1 MGRRKQKVRWSVIN
15 GLQWSAGEEEGS
27 DGTFVENG
35 GRIEEQESN
44 WRTGQ
49 VWTTTLAPRFER
61 KAAAEAEY
69 AKNSVYYDGELCEAV
84 ELPNGFTKIRSKNL
98 DILFKRDYY
107 EQRLVGH
114 KMESTEEGEDDV
126 SETTDEDETMNEDST
141 GDTGENE
148 TKEEKNEEGSD
159 ENDGSNDTT
168 PTNPK
173 SFYQM
178 DPSAIPEFKPMN
190 RNHDS
195 ETLAG
200 GPQFYPPQY
209 NQYTESHYPGH
220 HMATPARPNLY
231 LYSPSS
237 NALIPCE
244 EIIIPNPVMGPDG
257 PCYTGPTN
265 IYLAYP
271 VNGPEGRGYITQP
284 LAPSLPHVNGEYVQY
299 NQSYS
304 PTHSMDGSV
313 YPSSSPNTPNSANSG
328 MNSGTSTLP
337 STPPPMLNY
346 HPTNWV
352 ATEQQPTVV
361 LNKPSDKRPNL
372 NSQPAAPMSPY
383 VDPYLP
389 SSETSSMTESSSPV
403 PSPNVDA
410 CQPTPSPSS
419 NGVNGINA
427 NARPFIPGLP
437 PETSA
442 PKKTQRRKKK
452 KRPIEIAEHR
462 GSTSSETD
470 LIRNATKVSDCI
482 GDECMGEKEEGEDIE
497 LVCYEPEPLQEVTLS
512 DALAESLVNPPTD
525 EEDGEVADEKKEEEV
540 IVSNG
545 NDKNDVCDNTIE
557 NTVINIEER
566 VHTENNQNIEDT
578 SRNSQETIHCSEL
591 TEEKNFNNKIESE
604 KPMEMELTNNPIL
617 SNDMQSAIKDTVKN
631 DEITKA
637 ETETVDDIKVS
648 DVDKSSHTGNNTDTS
663 AINTNE
669 AELLNAEDQRASQGD
684 ENPDNV
690 EETVNME
697 AFEDVPGEHFA
708 QDDVVPDPQPE
719 RASKRKNVKK
729 SRGSKKMVLQKEK
742 IIRSPLIIANQ
753 DTLEDSSKKL
763 YSAVCKPS
771 EPTSPVQVQP
781 LKIEPEQIKEEKSSS
796 LVENA
801 IVRSTPPPQQQPQ
814 ADQWESVPLAIVS
827 KPTGWEQKSSNRKNR
842 KKRNNNIVHF
852 EDEVTAAPEEV
863 AGKIESLKKERVEA
877 VEHTKD
883 EKTGEPETA
892 KEDDEEK
899 EEEKKKNKK
908 RKKRHTSEEADTSAH
923 RVIISDNLVEIRLT
937 RPVRRAEEILTP
949 PQLQRA
955 SLSGHLD
962 FVLISE
968 LGCGMNKGS
977 MNYDRLYKGKYIP
990 PERRDGIPEEEDV
1003 DEEEAKDEDA
1013 EDVSETVQLLPKEDV
1028 DIDLD

>member
-1 MGRRKQKVRWSVIN
+1 MIN
-15 GLQWSAGEEEGS
+15 GLQWSAGEEEGA
-27 DGTFVENG
+27 DGAYVENG

-141 GDTGENE
+141 GDGDNE
-148 TKEEKNEEGSD
+148 AKD
-159 ENDGSNDTT
+159 ENNEASDDVDGSNDTT

-190 RNHDS
+190 RKHDP
-195 ETLAG
+195 ETMT
-200 GPQFYPPQY
+200 GPPFYPPQY
-209 NQYTESHYPGH
+209 NQYPEPHYPPH
-220 HMATPARPNLY
+220 HMATPTRPNLY

-257 PCYTGPTN
+257 PCYSGPTN

-271 VNGPEGRGYITQP
+271 VNGPDGRGYITQP
-284 LAPSLPHVNGEYVQY
+284 LAPALPHVNGEYVQY
-299 NQSYS
+299 NPSYS

-352 ATEQQPTVV
+352 ATEQQPTVM
-361 LNKPSDKRPNL
+361 LNKPGDKRPNL
-372 NSQPAAPMSPY
+372 NNQPSAPMSPY

-389 SSETSSMTESSSPV
+389 SSETSSMTESTSPV
-403 PSPNVDA
+403 PSSNVEA
-410 CQPTPSPSS
+410 SQPAPPPSS
-419 NGVNGINA
+419 IGMNGINA

-452 KRPIEIAEHR
+452 KRPLELATEHR

-470 LIRNATKVSDCI
+470 LIKNGGTKVSASI
-482 GDECMGEKEEGEDIE
+482 EDESVVEKEEAEDIE
-497 LVCYEPEPLQEVTLS
+497 LVCYEPEPLQEVKLS

-525 EEDGEVADEKKEEEV
+525 EEDGAVSEEKKEEEIHV
-540 IVSNG
+540 TNG
-545 NDKNDVCDNTIE
+545 IDKIDDCDGNIE

-566 VHTENNQNIEDT
+566 VHSENNPTIEDT
-578 SRNSQETIHCSEL
+578 TSNSQETINCSDL
-591 TEEKNFNNKIESE
+591 TEDTDETKKFISSIESE
-604 KPMEMELTNNPIL
+604 KPMEVEVVSKQII
-617 SNDMQSAIKDTVKN
+617 SNDMQSAIIDTVNN
-631 DEITKA
+631 DEITK
-637 ETETVDDIKVS
+637 TETVNDINISDDVQT
-648 DVDKSSHTGNNTDTS
+648 SHTGNNTS
-663 AINTNE
+663 ESKANE
-669 AELLNAEDQRASQGD
+669 TESLNSEDQSICQGD
-684 ENPDNV
+684 EKVDKVEEIVNNV
-690 EETVNME
+690 E
-697 AFEDVPGEHFA
+697 ASEDVPDEHFA

-729 SRGSKKMVLQKEK
+729 NRSKKMVLQKEK
-742 IIRSPLIIANQ
+742 IVRSPLVIANV
-753 DTLEDSSKKL
+753 DTPDDSSKKL

-771 EPTSPVQVQP
+771 EPASPVQVVP
-781 LKIEPEQIKEEKSSS
+781 LKTKPEQAKEEKLSSS
-796 LVENA
+796 VENTS
-801 IVRSTPPPQQQPQ
+801 VQLPPPPPQTQQQESP
-814 ADQWESVPLAIVS
+814 ADQWESVPLAVS
-827 KPTGWEQKSSNRKNR
+827 KPSGWEQNSSKRKNR

-852 EDEVTAAPEEV
+852 EDEITAPEEV
-863 AGKIESLKKERVEA
+863 AEKIESSKIERVEA
-877 VEHTKD
+877 VETVKE
-883 EKTGEPETA
+883 EKQIPVPVVETEMS
-892 KEDDEEK
+892 KEEDEEK

-908 RKKRHTSEEADTSAH
+908 RKKRHTSEETDMGAH

-955 SLSGHLD
+955 SQSGHLD

-990 PERRDGIPEEEDV
+990 PERRDGIPPAE
-1003 DEEEAKDEDA
+1003 DEEEEETKDEDA
-1013 EDVSETVQLLPKEDV
+1013 EEVSEPVTLLPKEDV

>member
-1 MGRRKQKVRWSVIN
+1 MIN

-27 DGTFVENG
+27 DGTFGENG

-107 EQRLVGH
+107 EQRMVGH

-126 SETTDEDETMNEDST
+126 SETTDEDETMNEDSA

-148 TKEEKNEEGSD
+148 TKDEKNNEGSD
-159 ENDGSNDTT
+159 ESNGSNDTT

-190 RNHDS
+190 RNNDS
-195 ETLAG
+195 ETVAG
-200 GPQFYPPQY
+200 GPPFYPPQY
-209 NQYTESHYPGH
+209 NQYGEPHYPGH

-257 PCYTGPTN
+257 PCYSGPTN

-271 VNGPEGRGYITQP
+271 INGPDGRGYITQP
-284 LAPSLPHVNGEYVQY
+284 LAPALPHVNGEYVQY

-389 SSETSSMTESSSPV
+389 SSETSSMTESTSPI

-410 CQPTPSPSS
+410 SQPAPPPSS
-419 NGVNGINA
+419 IGVNGINA

-437 PETSA
+437 PETNA

-470 LIRNATKVSDCI
+470 LIRNAMKVSDSI
-482 GDECMGEKEEGEDIE
+482 EDEGVMEKDEGEDIE

-525 EEDGEVADEKKEEEV
+525 EEDGEVLDEKKEEEV
-540 IVSNG
+540 MVTNE
-545 NDKNDVCDNTIE
+545 NDKNDDCDNTIE

-578 SRNSQETIHCSEL
+578 SRNSQETIHCSEQP
-591 TEEKNFNNKIESE
+591 EEMDEVKNFNNKIKSE
-604 KPMEMELTNNPIL
+604 KPMEMELTNKPIL
-617 SNDMQSAIKDTVKN
+617 SIDMPSAIKDTVKN
-631 DEITKA
+631 DEITK
-637 ETETVDDIKVS
+637 TETVDDIKVS
-648 DVDKSSHTGNNTDTS
+648 DVVATSHAGNNNSS
-663 AINTNE
+663 ASNNNE
-669 AELLNAEDQRASQGD
+669 AELLNAEDQRASQGN
-684 ENPDNV
+684 ENPDKV
-690 EETVNME
+690 EQTVNME

-729 SRGSKKMVLQKEK
+729 NRSKKMVLQKEK
-742 IIRSPLIIANQ
+742 IIHSPIIIANL
-753 DTLEDSSKKL
+753 DTPEDLSKKL
-763 YSAVCKPS
+763 YSAVCKPT
-771 EPTSPVQVQP
+771 EPAFPVQVHP
-781 LKIEPEQIKEEKSSS
+781 LKIEPDQIKEEKPSSS
-796 LVENA
+796 VENT
-801 IVRSTPPPQQQPQ
+801 IVQPPQPPPQQQQ
-814 ADQWESVPLAIVS
+814 QQQGDQWESVPLAVS
-827 KPTGWEQKSSNRKNR
+827 KPTGWEQNSSKRKNR

-863 AGKIESLKKERVEA
+863 AEKIESLKKERVEA
-877 VEHTKD
+877 VEPTKD
-883 EKTGEPETA
+883 DKTPVVTGEPEAA
-892 KEDDEEK
+892 KEEDEEK

-908 RKKRHTSEEADTSAH
+908 RKKRHTSEEADASAH

-990 PERRDGIPEEEDV
+990 PERTDGIPEEE
-1003 DEEEAKDEDA
+1003 EEARDEDA

>member
-1 MGRRKQKVRWSVIN
+1 VIN

-27 DGTFVENG
+27 DGTFVENGG

-114 KMESTEEGEDDV
+114 KMESTEEGEDDT
-126 SETTDEDETMNEDST
+126 SETTDEDETMNEDSA

-148 TKEEKNEEGSD
+148 TKEEKNDEGLE

-190 RNHDS
+190 RNNDS
-195 ETLAG
+195 ETVAG
-200 GPQFYPPQY
+200 GPSFYPPQY
-209 NQYTESHYPGH
+209 NQYTEPHFPGH

-257 PCYTGPTN
+257 PCYSGPTN

-271 VNGPEGRGYITQP
+271 VNGPDGRGYITQP
-284 LAPSLPHVNGEYVQY
+284 LAPGLPHVNGEYVQY

-313 YPSSSPNTPNSANSG
+313 YPSSTPNTPNSANSG

-352 ATEQQPTVV
+352 APEQQPNVV

-372 NSQPAAPMSPY
+372 NNQPAAPMSPY

-389 SSETSSMTESSSPV
+389 SSETSSMTESSSPI
-403 PSPNVDA
+403 PSPNVEA
-410 CQPTPSPSS
+410 SQPTPPPSS
-419 NGVNGINA
+419 IGVNGINA

-437 PETSA
+437 PETSG

-470 LIRNATKVSDCI
+470 LIRNATKASIEDD
-482 GDECMGEKEEGEDIE
+482 GAMEKEEGEDIE

-525 EEDGEVADEKKEEEV
+525 EEDGEVSDEKKEEEV
-540 IVSNG
+540 IVN
-545 NDKNDVCDNTIE
+545 NENDVCENTIE

-578 SRNSQETIHCSEL
+578 SRNSRETINCSEL
-591 TEEKNFNNKIESE
+591 TEEKNFNNEIESE

-617 SNDMQSAIKDTVKN
+617 SNDMQTAIKDTVKN
-631 DEITKA
+631 DEITKI
-637 ETETVDDIKVS
+637 ETVDDIKVS
-648 DVDKSSHTGNNTDTS
+648 DVVESSHEGNNTTS
-663 AINTNE
+663 ASKNNE
-669 AELLNAEDQRASQGD
+669 AELLNAEEQPRASQEV
-684 ENPDNV
+684 ENPDKV
-690 EETVNME
+690 EQTVNME
-697 AFEDVPGEHFA
+697 ALEDVPGEHFA

-719 RASKRKNVKK
+719 RALKRKNVKK
-729 SRGSKKMVLQKEK
+729 NRSKKMVLQKEK
-742 IIRSPLIIANQ
+742 PTRSPVIIANL
-753 DTLEDSSKKL
+753 DTPEDSSKKML
-763 YSAVCKPS
+763 YSAVCKPT
-771 EPTSPVQVQP
+771 EPASPVQVQP
-781 LKIEPEQIKEEKSSS
+781 LKIEPDQIKEEKSSS
-796 LVENA
+796 LVEK
-801 IVRSTPPPQQQPQ
+801 SPPPPEQQQPQ
-814 ADQWESVPLAIVS
+814 ADQWESIPLAVS
-827 KPTGWEQKSSNRKNR
+827 KPTGWEQNSSKRKNR
-842 KKRNNNIVHF
+842 KKRNNNSVVHF
-852 EDEVTAAPEEV
+852 EDEVISAPEEV
-863 AGKIESLKKERVEA
+863 AEKKESLKKERVEA
-877 VEHTKD
+877 VEPTKV
-883 EKTGEPETA
+883 EKTAVVSGEPETA
-892 KEDDEEK
+892 KEEDEEK

-908 RKKRHTSEEADTSAH
+908 RKKRHTSEEPDNSAH

-990 PERRDGIPEEEDV
+990 PERTDGIPEEEE
-1003 DEEEAKDEDA
+1003 EEEAKEEDA

>member
-1 MGRRKQKVRWSVIN
+1 VIN
-15 GLQWSAGEEEGS
+15 GLQWSAGEEEGAE
-27 DGTFVENG
+27 GAYVENG

-114 KMESTEEGEDDV
+114 KMESTEEGEDDA
-126 SETTDEDETMNEDST
+126 SETTDDDETMNEDST
-141 GDTGENE
+141 GDGENE
-148 TKEEKNEEGSD
+148 TKEESNETSD
-159 ENDGSNDTT
+159 DVDGSNDTT

-190 RNHDS
+190 RKQDP
-195 ETLAG
+195 ETMT
-200 GPQFYPPQY
+200 GPPFYPNQY
-209 NQYTESHYPGH
+209 NQYQDPHYTSH
-220 HMATPARPNLY
+220 HMATPTRPNLY

-257 PCYTGPTN
+257 PCYSGPTN

-271 VNGPEGRGYITQP
+271 VNGPDGRGYITQP
-284 LAPSLPHVNGEYVQY
+284 LAPALPHVNGEYVQY
-299 NQSYS
+299 NPSYS

-361 LNKPSDKRPNL
+361 LNKPGDKRPNL
-372 NSQPAAPMSPY
+372 NNQPSTPMSPY
-383 VDPYLP
+383 VDPYMP
-389 SSETSSMTESSSPV
+389 SSETSSMTESTSP
-403 PSPNVDA
+403 D
-410 CQPTPSPSS
+410 PSS
-419 NGVNGINA
+419 NVETSQPAPPLSSIGVNGINA

-452 KRPIEIAEHR
+452 KRPLELAAEHR

-470 LIRNATKVSDCI
+470 LIKNGVTKVSALI
-482 GDECMGEKEEGEDIE
+482 EDESVVEKEEAEDIE
-497 LVCYEPEPLQEVTLS
+497 LVCYEPEPLQEVKLS

-525 EEDGEVADEKKEEEV
+525 EEDGEVAEGEKEEKEEE
-540 IVSNG
+540 IHATNG
-545 NDKNDVCDNTIE
+545 NDNIDDCDGNIE
-557 NTVINIEER
+557 DTVINIEER
-566 VHTENNQNIEDT
+566 VHTENNPTTIEDT
-578 SRNSQETIHCSEL
+578 SSNSQETINCLEL
-591 TEEKNFNNKIESE
+591 TEDMDETKNVISSHESE
-604 KPMEMELTNNPIL
+604 KPMEVEEAVEPII

-631 DEITKA
+631 DEITK
-637 ETETVDDIKVS
+637 TVSVDEINISDDVQT
-648 DVDKSSHTGNNTDTS
+648 SHAGNNTS
-663 AINTNE
+663 EIKINETE
-669 AELLNAEDQRASQGD
+669 SLNSEDQSICRED
-684 ENPDNV
+684 ENLEKVEQTINNV
-690 EETVNME
+690 E
-697 AFEDVPGEHFA
+697 ASEDVPDEHFA
-708 QDDVVPDPQPE
+708 QDDVVPDPQLE

-729 SRGSKKMVLQKEK
+729 NRSKKMVLQKEK
-742 IIRSPLIIANQ
+742 VVRSPLVIANI
-753 DTLEDSSKKL
+753 DTPEDSSKKL

-771 EPTSPVQVQP
+771 EPASPVQVVP
-781 LKIEPEQIKEEKSSS
+781 LKTKTEKAKEEKLSSS
-796 LVENA
+796 VVENT
-801 IVRSTPPPQQQPQ
+801 IVQPPPQQQQHQKSPQ
-814 ADQWESVPLAIVS
+814 PDQWESVPLAIVS
-827 KPTGWEQKSSNRKNR
+827 KPSGWEQNSSKRKNR

-852 EDEVTAAPEEV
+852 EDEITAPEVVPE
-863 AGKIESLKKERVEA
+863 KIESKKVERVEA
-877 VEHTKD
+877 VKE
-883 EKTGEPETA
+883 EKQIPVPAVETETV

-908 RKKRHTSEEADTSAH
+908 RKKRHTSEETDVGSH
-923 RVIISDNLVEIRLT
+923 RVIISDDLVEIRLT

-990 PERRDGIPEEEDV
+990 PERRDGIPLEEEQ
-1003 DEEEAKDEDA
+1003 EEEEEMKDEDA
-1013 EDVSETVQLLPKEDV
+1013 EDISEVITILPKEDV